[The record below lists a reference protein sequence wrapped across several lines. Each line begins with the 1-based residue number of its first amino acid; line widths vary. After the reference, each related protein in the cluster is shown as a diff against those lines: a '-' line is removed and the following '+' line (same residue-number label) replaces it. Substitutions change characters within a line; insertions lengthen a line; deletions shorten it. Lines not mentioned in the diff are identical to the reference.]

1 MTLKEAEKI
10 IEDYE
15 KYNDKCCTCFQNAP
29 CSRCVDCPPEDIYK
43 EAQKLIK
50 LGEEKAIKALEEL
63 LEYELSNYSI
73 KWKINQEEI
82 ELYDGEYFIEVDYY
96 VYDVKNTNTLNFK
109 VREEEIFAERCEDIY
124 EKIQV
129 HKSSIKYLW
138 MLIKWD

>member
-1 MTLKEAEKI
+1 MNIIEAEKI

-29 CSRCVDCPPEDIYK
+29 CSRCVVCPPEDIYK

-50 LGEEKAIKALEEL
+50 LGEERAIKALEEL
-63 LEYELSNYSI
+63 LEYELSDYSI
-73 KWKINQEEI
+73 KWTINQEEI
-82 ELYDGEYFIEVDYY
+82 ELYYGEYFIEVDYH
-96 VYDVKNTNTLNFK
+96 VYDEKNTNTLYFK
-109 VREEEIFAERCEDIY
+109 VREEEIFAERCENIY

>member
-1 MTLKEAEKI
+1 MNLIEAEKI

-29 CSRCVDCPPEDIYK
+29 CSRCVVCPPEDIYK

-50 LGEEKAIKALEEL
+50 LGEERVIKALEEL
-63 LEYELSNYSI
+63 LDHELSDYSI

-96 VYDVKNTNTLNFK
+96 VYNEKNTNTLNFK
-109 VREEEIFAERCEDIY
+109 VKEEEIFVESCEDIY
-124 EKIQV
+124 EKINIYDP
-129 HKSSIKYLW
+129 SIKYFW
-138 MLIKWD
+138 MQIVWE